1 MSLAVRRYSEAL
13 LDIAFEEKC
22 EEEVYEQFRLFY
34 DQLKAD
40 KQFERLITEKILS
53 SEELKATVAKVL
65 EGANS
70 YLISFLMTLIDRNRM
85 EEVMDMFLD
94 FERGYK
100 EKKNILEAE
109 AVTAVEMTE
118 EQIAD
123 VKKALAEKYGKEI
136 VLKTSVDP
144 SIIGG
149 MVLYIGNEM
158 LDASVKAKFEG
169 LKKQLKSIQIS

>member
-1 MSLAVRRYSEAL
+1 MSLAVRRYAEAL

-22 EEEVYEQFRLFY
+22 EEEIYEQFKLFY
-34 DQLKAD
+34 DQMKND
-40 KQFERLITEKILS
+40 KQFEKLITEKFLS
-53 SEELKATVAKVL
+53 SEELKATVSKIL
-65 EGANS
+65 DGGNT
-70 YLISFLMTLIDRNRM
+70 YLISFFMTLIDRNRM
-85 EEVMDMFLD
+85 DEVMDMFLD

-109 AVTAVEMTE
+109 AVTAIEMTE
-118 EQIAD
+118 EQTAQV
-123 VKKALAEKYGKEI
+123 VKELSEKYGKTV

-149 MVLYIGNEM
+149 MVLYVGNDM

-169 LKKQLKSIQIS
+169 LKKQLKTIQIS

>member
-1 MSLAVRRYSEAL
+1 MSLAVRRYSGAL

-22 EEEVYEQFRLFY
+22 EEEVYEQFRAFY
-34 DQLKAD
+34 GQMKAEKD
-40 KQFERLITEKILS
+40 FERLMTEKILS
-53 SEELKATVAKVL
+53 SEEQKAAVAKVL
-65 EGANS
+65 EGGNT

-85 EEVMDMFLD
+85 DEVMDMFLD

-109 AVTAVEMTE
+109 AVTAVEMTD
-118 EQIAD
+118 EQIEKI
-123 VKKALAEKYGKEI
+123 KKELGEKYGKTI
-136 VLKTSVDP
+136 VLRTSVDP

-149 MVLYIGNEM
+149 MVLYVGNDM

-169 LKKQLKSIQIS
+169 LKKQLKTIQIS

>member
-1 MSLAVRRYSEAL
+1 MSLAVRRYAEAL

-22 EEEVYEQFRLFY
+22 EEEVYEQFKLFY
-34 DQLKAD
+34 DQMKAD
-40 KQFERLITEKILS
+40 KQFERLMTEKILS
-53 SEELKATVAKVL
+53 SEELRATVSKIL
-65 EGANS
+65 DGGNT
-70 YLISFLMTLIDRNRM
+70 YLISFFMTLIDRNRM
-85 EEVMDMFLD
+85 DEVMDMFLD

-109 AVTAVEMTE
+109 AVTAIEMTE
-118 EQIAD
+118 EQTQQVI
-123 VKKALAEKYGKEI
+123 KELSEKYGKTV

-149 MVLYIGNEM
+149 MILYVGNEM

-169 LKKQLKSIQIS
+169 LKKQLKTIQIQ

>member
-34 DQLKAD
+34 EQMKAD
-40 KQFERLITEKILS
+40 KQFERLMTEKILS
-53 SEELKATVAKVL
+53 SEELKATVSKIL
-65 EGANS
+65 DGGNTF
-70 YLISFLMTLIDRNRM
+70 LISFLMTLIDRNRM
-85 EEVMDMFLD
+85 EEVMEMFLD

-118 EQIAD
+118 EQIAE
-123 VKKALAEKYGKEI
+123 VKKALGEKYGKKI

-149 MVLYIGNEM
+149 MVLYIGNDM

>member
-13 LDIAFEEKC
+13 LDIAFEEHC
-22 EEEVYEQFRLFY
+22 EEEVYNEYKLFY
-34 DQLKAD
+34 EQLKAD
-40 KQFERLITEKILS
+40 KDFNRLVTEKILS
-53 SEELKATVAKVL
+53 ADELKAMVAKIL
-65 EGANS
+65 DGGNT
-70 YLISFLMTLIDRNRM
+70 YLISFIMTLIERNRM
-85 EEVMDMFLD
+85 DEVGEMFLD

-118 EQIAD
+118 QQKEEVIKQ
-123 VKKALAEKYGKEI
+123 LSEKYGKTV

-149 MVLYIGNEM
+149 MVLYVGNKM
-158 LDASVKAKFEG
+158 LDASIKAKFEG
-169 LKKQLKSIQIS
+169 LKKQLKTLEI